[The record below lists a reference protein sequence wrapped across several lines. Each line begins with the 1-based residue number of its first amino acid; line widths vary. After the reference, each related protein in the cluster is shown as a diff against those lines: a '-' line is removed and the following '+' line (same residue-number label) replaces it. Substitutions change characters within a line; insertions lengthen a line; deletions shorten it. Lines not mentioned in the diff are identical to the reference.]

1 MKKTDFFL
9 NLKTIRVC
17 SASKFLESNPLILCS
32 VFNVTEFT
40 VRIDRIF
47 FPLQYY
53 FADCMYQGTGNRMQG
68 EVVVYYYK
76 SGMSG

>member
-17 SASKFLESNPLILCS
+17 SASKFLESNPRILCS
-32 VFNVTEFT
+32 VFNVMEFT
-40 VRIDRIF
+40 VRIGRIF
-47 FPLQYY
+47 FLYSIILQI
-53 FADCMYQGTGNRMQG
+53 ACTKEQVTMQG